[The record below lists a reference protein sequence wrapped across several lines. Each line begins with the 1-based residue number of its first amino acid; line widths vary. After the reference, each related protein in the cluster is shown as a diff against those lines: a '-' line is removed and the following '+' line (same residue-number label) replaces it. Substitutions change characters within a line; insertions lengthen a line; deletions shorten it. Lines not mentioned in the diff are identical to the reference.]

1 MARAL
6 AFINPSLSTT
16 NVGDLFIEDS
26 VKRILAFDRQRSID
40 IDPRRPLTPADIARI
55 NATDAAVI
63 VGTNLWYRQMPK
75 PGRWQLTLADLQR
88 IRVPIIP
95 FGVGTT
101 RHAGEGNGFEPDTL
115 AQIRWIHEQC
125 PIASARDWR
134 TVEALQ
140 EAGIRN
146 ISMTGCPTLYRSL
159 SPVWRLRTPQRPG
172 RVVVT
177 VRKGQRSNVR
187 MLLRLLAG
195 AGLGTIVAGQQPSDK
210 FIRPWPL
217 LPPLAPLL
225 HAYDVSPYLSLVETS
240 VGAIGWRLHG
250 NMLHLA
256 HGNPAV
262 FLANCSRAESF
273 CRSFGL
279 PCVVCPD
286 HTRLSEAQLAEA
298 IERLFDPRTF
308 ASFAGNYA
316 HYRGQMADFLEAN
329 GLEHRLHGAPSET
342 TVNPPMWNA
351 ERGWQ
356 TARQAEERPSQTTT

>member
-1 MARAL
+1 VARAL

-26 VKRILAFDRQRSID
+26 VKRILVFDRQRSID
-40 IDPRRPLTPADIARI
+40 IDPRRSPTPDNIAQI

-63 VGTNLWYRQMPK
+63 VGTNLWYRRLPK
-75 PGRWQLTLADLQR
+75 PDRWRFTLDDLKR

-95 FGVGTT
+95 LGVGTT
-101 RHAGEGNGFEPDTL
+101 RHASEDNGFEPDTL

-125 PIASARDWR
+125 PVASARDWR
-134 TVEALQ
+134 TVEALA

-146 ISMTGCPTLYRSL
+146 VSMTGCPTLYRSL
-159 SPVWRLRTPQRPG
+159 SPIWRLRTPQRPG

-177 VRKGQRSNVR
+177 VRKGQRTNVR
-187 MLLRLLAG
+187 LLLRLLAE
-195 AGLGTIVAGQQPSDK
+195 AGLGAIVAGQQPSDA

-217 LPPLAPLL
+217 QPPLAPLV
-225 HAYDVSPYLSLVETS
+225 HAYDVSRYLALVESS

-262 FLANCSRAESF
+262 FYANCSRAESF

-286 HTRLSEAQLAEA
+286 HARISESQLAEG

-308 ASFAGNYA
+308 ASFGANYA
-316 HYRGQMADFLEAN
+316 YYRGQMADFLDAN
-329 GLEHRLHGAPSET
+329 GLEHRLHGVPVEAATAPR
-342 TVNPPMWNA
+342 PW
-351 ERGWQ
+351 
-356 TARQAEERPSQTTT
+356 TAMPASRAARHNDGRPSQTST